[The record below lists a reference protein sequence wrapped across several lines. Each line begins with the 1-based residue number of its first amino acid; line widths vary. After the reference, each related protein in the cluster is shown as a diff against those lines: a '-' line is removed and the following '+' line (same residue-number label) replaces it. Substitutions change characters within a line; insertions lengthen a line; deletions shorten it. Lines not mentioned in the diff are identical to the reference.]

1 MKIWQLS
8 TKANNYVKDRL
19 FWRPSFLW
27 HSVSV
32 CVCVCP
38 AGSYIMKK
46 KPQTLLRQ
54 TRTIFH
60 NLFFFHADFGG
71 RSTSDCVF
79 QCLEKNK
86 VGGGWWGGGVEA
98 VIWFSHTL
106 KGPLFVSCA
115 SEIGWWVLLESGR
128 GETICIHLLYL
139 NGTEEEPREKVE
151 LRT

>member
-8 TKANNYVKDRL
+8 TKANNYVKRQTFLTAQFSLAQCVCLCLRL
-19 FWRPSFLW
+19 SCRILHHEKKNRPFWDKQKLFFTTWFFSCWFWREVDLW
-27 HSVSV
+27 
-32 CVCVCP
+32 
-38 AGSYIMKK
+38 
-46 KPQTLLRQ
+46 L
-54 TRTIFH
+54 
-60 NLFFFHADFGG
+60 
-71 RSTSDCVF
+71 
-79 QCLEKNK
+79 CLPVPGKNK